1 MNKFPIHQLQANF
14 YRICCCDF
22 KSQSPRGSH
31 EIVHAPEY
39 RPRKQQSEGTD
50 HQRLL
55 HTDLNEI
62 MFGIKLHQHLSPGK
76 IKGLPNRFG
85 TSGADGCIDGF
96 NFSLPCNPHNQLTGV
111 GCIVDTE
118 IHRDTPSLGESMQQL
133 INTKCEHEAADEAA
147 FVVYGAFLPP
157 SKKGTFSWGTA
168 LTGITSRWLLCPSRG
183 SMWWPA
189 CTGAARSITA
199 RPSNAWAVTMA
210 CSSGQSHT
218 SAPSCSPPLNG
229 ARFQRPSWCASS
241 VLTRSFAA
249 ASSGLDW

>member
-1 MNKFPIHQLQANF
+1 MAQPDDALSDSQQVAHTMNKFPIHQLQANF
-14 YRICCCDF
+14 HRICCCDF

-62 MFGIKLHQHLSPGK
+62 RSGIKLHQHLSPGK

-85 TSGADGCIDGF
+85 ASGADGCIDGF

-111 GCIVDTE
+111 GCIVDTK

-147 FVVYGAFLPP
+147 FVVYGAVEDITFRVEGLEKFYGRSCDHAPFITGLLEAALRDGKRPTSIP
-157 SKKGTFSWGTA
+157 SPT
-168 LTGITSRWLLCPSRG
+168 L
-183 SMWWPA
+183 
-189 CTGAARSITA
+189 
-199 RPSNAWAVTMA
+199 
-210 CSSGQSHT
+210 
-218 SAPSCSPPLNG
+218 
-229 ARFQRPSWCASS
+229 
-241 VLTRSFAA
+241 
-249 ASSGLDW
+249 